1 MLNKERTDNT
11 YIEKVDYSVMQGCI
25 VICIVMTII
34 VLVVTGFELRTILIH
49 AVAGTILGCL
59 FIRHKIILKCPKCNE
74 EIILIPEQI
83 SKINN
88 IKSTCKCLKCN
99 SEIII
104 NTESKTFALKDI
116 EENNVIVN
124 NANKIEDLY
133 NLKVKGIITEEE
145 FENKKKKLLE
155 KL

>member
-1 MLNKERTDNT
+1 MIDKKQNNNT

-25 VICIVMTII
+25 VFSIAIAIIISFTI
-34 VLVVTGFELRTILIH
+34 GFELRTILME
-49 AVAGTILGCL
+49 VLAGTVLGCL

-83 SKINN
+83 NKIND

-124 NANKIEDLY
+124 NTNKIEDLY